1 MKSKSEYL
9 DYVEEKFLD
18 CFSSKKYIYS
28 KPVKITSKIDS
39 TVDFVGSKISPLKH
53 FIVENNIP
61 SDGVF
66 TIQNC
71 MKLRA
76 LKYLLDTTNQTFGS
90 CYRGMGTLTNYDLDK
105 IVYDTFDY
113 LINKKYLGLNPNDI
127 CVRINQKDYDL
138 IKSVDPFKEYIKIEY
153 NTEPIQC
160 YKHVYGMDKE
170 HITGRNFNISIR
182 KKGTSNF
189 FDCAAIIVMETPER
203 KIGIDMGIGNTSLA
217 MCYFNENNTVS
228 ASRIAD
234 LINIDSN
241 AKMRLADSI
250 SAVATLLYEDVQN
263 SESKH
268 FRKKF
273 RHYIKILDYWKEY
286 FNLSDHQVANY
297 IKNYLV
303 LEYNDK
309 TIYENNEIE
318 KVLTLNKR

>member
-18 CFSSKKYIYS
+18 CFLSKKYIYS
-28 KPVKITSKIDS
+28 KPVKITSKVDP

-53 FIVENNIP
+53 FILDNNIP
-61 SDGVF
+61 DDGVF

-71 MKLRA
+71 MKLKA

-90 CYRGMGTLTNYDLDK
+90 CYKGMGTLTNYDLDK
-105 IVYDTFDY
+105 IVNDTFDY
-113 LINKKYLGLNPNDI
+113 LMNENYLGLNPDDI
-127 CVRINQKDYDL
+127 CVRINREDYDL
-138 IKSVDPFKEYIKIEY
+138 IHSIEFFKECIRVEY

-160 YKHVYGMDKE
+160 YKHVYGMNEE
-170 HITGRNFNISIR
+170 HITGRNFNIAIR
-182 KKGTSNF
+182 KKDTTNF
-189 FDCAAIIVMETPER
+189 FDCAAIIVMETPKR

-234 LINIDSN
+234 VINIDSN

-250 SAVATLLYEDVQN
+250 TAVATLLYENVQN

-268 FRKKF
+268 FRKKM
-273 RHYIKILDYWKEY
+273 RHYIRILDYWREC
-286 FNLSDHQVANY
+286 FDLSNYQIINY
-297 IKNYLV
+297 IKEYIA
-303 LEYNDK
+303 LEYSDILN
-309 TIYENNEIE
+309 YENDEIN
-318 KVLTLNKR
+318 KMLTLKKK